1 MSFHEKKSHA
11 WSCIILN
18 LPINKVK
25 KLCTMSMEDNL
36 IKWTSLAIVRGFIF
50 DLSGGQEELF
60 YVNQVICMC
69 ILIVYNN
76 HFMDIST
83 IKNELS
89 YFSNPL

>member
-1 MSFHEKKSHA
+1 MY
-11 WSCIILN
+11 
-18 LPINKVK
+18 
-25 KLCTMSMEDNL
+25 MEDNL